1 MKIEKETQK
10 QNSIFC
16 IFNLKLPKAVK
27 KLKEQ

>member
-10 QNSIFC
+10 QNSVFC

-27 KLKEQ
+27 KLEE